1 MLILAAKPMSGLRVH
16 CLTPSLELLSNAQE
30 HWHGVLNGLPF
41 ATHAGKRDIAADK
54 KAVIVSSES
63 FVEDEPFDRSY
74 PSILD
79 AQIPSK
85 RIARS
90 WSGLNNDPAVLQRW
104 LFTIGQNIPQTTSNL
119 KLAIETLLLGTG
131 ELDDNKLLTRIGN
144 VADLDWDA
152 VILQYS
158 LGNRIGPFETPP
170 SRISALFLIGEED
183 WAKWSSWVQAN
194 EVGIIAATAPTSALA
209 KRLVNLANGPDTRS
223 ALNSLVDAMSPR
235 EFNALFETP
244 IDAAG
249 ILVEIKPELLYSL
262 PERLREKRR
271 FKPST
276 TYGQV
281 ERSLAFE
288 LDVYS
293 WTPFFWKNFVAN
305 KITHSYS
312 ERKLIEF
319 VVRRINDR
327 TWEKQSSEIRK
338 FLLKTPHLLDA
349 LLYSDPSIDSIRMV
363 LEEFESLK
371 IRRSIKRT
379 LKKKGTRIDKIAEGL
394 VAFYGAEKELTTIGD
409 MSEGLDDPNFVSN
422 IAEARYGDI
431 SHNSN
436 VI

>member
-1 MLILAAKPMSGLRVH
+1 MAFECPRRSSPPSPMFDADTGCIATDPAPSARRRFRSKTGIENLPANEH
-16 CLTPSLELLSNAQE
+16 AQETPHTPSPTRTTRRIQS
-30 HWHGVLNGLPF
+30 GC
-41 ATHAGKRDIAADK
+41 AGSRPRLRDGMPG
-54 KAVIVSSES
+54 S
-63 FVEDEPFDRSY
+63 
-74 PSILD
+74 PSQHID
-79 AQIPSK
+79 ITRAKWIPY
-85 RIARS
+85 
-90 WSGLNNDPAVLQRW
+90 
-104 LFTIGQNIPQTTSNL
+104 
-119 KLAIETLLLGTG
+119 
-131 ELDDNKLLTRIGN
+131 
-144 VADLDWDA
+144 
-152 VILQYS
+152 LQYS

-305 KITHSYS
+305 KIRHSYS

-349 LLYSDPSIDSIRMV
+349 FLYSDPSIDIIRMV

-394 VAFYGAEKELTTIGD
+394 VAFYGAEKELTT
-409 MSEGLDDPNFVSN
+409 N
-422 IAEARYGDI
+422 R
-431 SHNSN
+431 
-436 VI
+436 